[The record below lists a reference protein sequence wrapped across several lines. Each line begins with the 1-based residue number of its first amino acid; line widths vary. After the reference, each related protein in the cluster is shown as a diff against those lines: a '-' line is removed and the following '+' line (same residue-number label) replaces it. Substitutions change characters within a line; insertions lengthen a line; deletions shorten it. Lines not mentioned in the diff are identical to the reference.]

1 MEILTV
7 QRIML
12 KSKIHRATLT
22 ATDLHYEGSITVDA
36 NLLRAADILPGEQ
49 VHVLNL
55 NNGARLITYAI
66 EGPED
71 SGVMLLNGPAAR
83 AGMVGDIIV
92 VLTYA
97 HIDESELAHYKP
109 KVLKVD
115 TKNKIVD

>member
-1 MEILTV
+1 
-7 QRIML
+7 ML

-22 ATDLHYEGSITVDA
+22 ATDLHYEGSITIDA
-36 NLLRAADILPGEQ
+36 ALLKAADILPGEQ

-55 NNGARLITYAI
+55 NNGSRLITYAI
-66 EGPED
+66 EGPEN

-97 HIDESELAHYKP
+97 NVDERELPNYKP
-109 KVLKVD
+109 TILKVD
-115 TKNKIVD
+115 GENKIIP